1 MLNTKIDV
9 FGGNISMVTWPNKKS
24 GNGKPQVNGFDSVF
38 SKEMWA
44 NNHNWILDK
53 FHRVDG

>member
-9 FGGNISMVTWPNKKS
+9 FGGNRSMVTWPNKKS
-24 GNGKPQVNGFDSVF
+24 GNGEPQVNGFGSVF
-38 SKEMWA
+38 SKEMWT